1 MVTSGGVLRVLI
13 VDDEQLI
20 ADTLAM
26 ILSRAGFKAWAT
38 YSGEDAVERAAVLA
52 PDVLVTDVVMR
63 GLNGIE
69 AAIQITR
76 MQPSCKVLLFSGQAT
91 SADLLCRSEALGHHF
106 ELILKPVHPTELIE
120 RLNGYAY
127 NRGQAEA
134 AL

>member
-1 MVTSGGVLRVLI
+1 MVTSDGVLRVLI

-26 ILSRAGFKAWAT
+26 ILSRAGFKAWAS

-63 GLNGIE
+63 GINGIE
-69 AAIQITR
+69 AAIQITQ
-76 MQPSCKVLLFSGQAT
+76 MQPSCKVLLFSGQST
-91 SADLLCRSEALGHHF
+91 SADLLYRSEALGHHF

-120 RLNGYAY
+120 RLNGFASIGS
-127 NRGQAEA
+127 RAEA
-134 AL
+134 TL